1 VTITDDARAP
11 SLRSPPIDKRDG
23 SSTSRTPLRWR
34 ATDIPV
40 TTAFLAIPLAVSPVL
55 GDQFTAVKWYVLELL
70 AIVWVVG
77 EALARRGVPWPDF
90 LKRHAGAVIALVVLT
105 IANSLRTG
113 LSWAVEPLLARAT
126 FVALAWCAF
135 SYFERNGV
143 ETPAVRWG
151 LTTALAVV
159 IAIGLAQVLGVTRA
173 LGWEPLL
180 GLTTGD
186 GRSATFGNANMAAQF
201 VGLALTL
208 VVAHTAGRA
217 PRTTRPWLGVL
228 LMAAALT
235 YLYLLGSRSAL
246 LGLAAGFAMVAVL
259 TRRSGLPPLF
269 RVMAIALVA
278 AAAVA
283 FASAGGGLAAAKAE
297 SVTLRLHV
305 WQRTLALVVAHPL
318 GVGSGNFVH
327 AFLPYQLADE
337 RLRSEDV
344 VYTHPHNELLRA
356 LAEEGILWVALASY
370 LSLRL
375 IAAVRARARREGWP
389 GAGLLLA
396 AGAAFLGVECTFQ
409 FPFSMAFGSLS
420 AAFLLGLALSFVQ
433 GASEAATARSSH
445 GTAFRVA
452 AVAATLVATVAWG
465 RLVLSDGLTID
476 APHRACALNPRNL
489 RACLASA
496 WLQMRDGDRNEA
508 RVRLADLLQRSPYYY
523 PAIKL
528 LAEDSLAQ
536 GDPRAG
542 CFHLWVYD
550 RLFGDRSSVHERLVE
565 ACPADLLDSFRS
577 AVEVP
582 GYRRFPLTVPAGG
595 R

>member
-1 VTITDDARAP
+1 VF
-11 SLRSPPIDKRDG
+11 L
-23 SSTSRTPLRWR
+23 LL
-34 ATDIPV
+34 
-40 TTAFLAIPLAVSPVL
+40 LAIPLAVSPVL

-77 EALARRGVPWPDF
+77 EALSRRGVRWPDF
-90 LKRHAGAVIALVVLT
+90 LKRHAGAVIALAVLT

-126 FVALAWCAF
+126 FVALAGCSFASF
-135 SYFERNGV
+135 LRNGGR
-143 ETPAVRWG
+143 TNSVRAA
-151 LTTALAVV
+151 LTAALAVV
-159 IAIGLAQVLGVTRA
+159 AGLGLAQTSGLTRW

-208 VVAHTAGRA
+208 LIADAAGRA
-217 PRTTRPWLGVL
+217 PRTTRPWLGAL
-228 LMAAALT
+228 LVAAALA

-246 LGLAAGFAMVAVL
+246 LGLAAGFAMVVVL
-259 TRRSGLPPLF
+259 TRRSDLPPLF

-278 AAAVA
+278 AAVA
-283 FASAGGGLAAAKAE
+283 FATSGGGLATAKAE

-305 WQRTLALVVAHPL
+305 WQRTLALVGAHPL

-327 AFLPYQLADE
+327 AFLPYQLGDE
-337 RLRSEDV
+337 RLRSEAV

-356 LAEEGILWVALASY
+356 LAEEGIPWVALTVY
-370 LSLRL
+370 LLLRL

-389 GAGLLLA
+389 GAGVVLA
-396 AGAAFLGVECTFQ
+396 AGAGFLAVESAFQ
-409 FPFSMAFGSLS
+409 FPFSMAFGCLS
-420 AAFLLGLALSFVQ
+420 AAVLLGLALSFVQ
-433 GASEAATARSSH
+433 VGAGEVRSSRA
-445 GTAFRVA
+445 GTALRVV
-452 AVAATLVATVAWG
+452 AVAAAMSGMILWG
-465 RLVLSDGLTID
+465 RLTASDCLTIES
-476 APHRACALNPRNL
+476 HRACALNPRNL

-496 WLQMRDGDRNEA
+496 WLQARDGERNEA
-508 RVRLADLLQRSPYYY
+508 RVRLADLLERSPYYH

-550 RLFGDRSSVHERLVE
+550 RLFGDRSSAHERLVE
-565 ACPADLLDSFRS
+565 ACPAELLESFRS

-595 R
+595 P